1 VVSIAGA
8 ENNRENL
15 ETPTDEV
22 VLKEAKGIYQAYC
35 LLHNNSRTL
44 RKPLGVVI
52 NLKNYRGQLIF
63 TNTPVL
69 LPEELFL
76 TLKQIES

>member
-15 ETPTDEV
+15 ETPADEV

-35 LLHNNSRTL
+35 HLHNNSRTL

-63 TNTPVL
+63 TNTPIL

>member
-1 VVSIAGA
+1 MVSIAGA

-15 ETPTDEV
+15 ETPADEV
-22 VLKEAKGIYQAYC
+22 VLKEVKGIYQAYC

>member
-15 ETPTDEV
+15 ETPADEV
-22 VLKEAKGIYQAYC
+22 VLKEVKGIYQAYC